1 MSRHV
6 PATTSPTLTGASIT
20 RRVAQLVIG
29 IVISAV
35 GISATVRA
43 RLGVGPWDV
52 LHQGIARHTGIA
64 FGQVGIL
71 VGLALLL
78 LWIPLHQRVGV
89 GTILNVVMI
98 GALIDLLLDHWSG
111 TDTLATRW
119 ALLVGGIV
127 VSGIGFGTYLGAN
140 LGAGPR
146 DGIMTAI
153 AQRGLSIRLA
163 RTTLELSALGLG
175 WLLGG
180 NVGVGT
186 VLFAVGVGPVI
197 QATLHRTRVAPERA
211 D

>member
-1 MSRHV
+1 MRSAR
-6 PATTSPTLTGASIT
+6 LT
-20 RRVAQLVIG
+20 RRVAQLLIG
-29 IVISAV
+29 LIMAAV

-52 LHQGIARHTGIA
+52 LHQGISKHTGIA
-64 FGQVGIL
+64 FGRVGIY

-78 LWIPLHQRVGV
+78 LWVPLRQRVGL

-98 GALIDLLLDHWSG
+98 GALIDLLLGHWTT
-111 TDTLATRW
+111 TDNLGARW
-119 ALLVGGIV
+119 ALLLGGIV
-127 VSGIGFGTYLGAN
+127 VSGMGFGTYLGAR

-153 AQRGLSIRLA
+153 AQRGLSIRMA

-175 WLLGG
+175 WILGG

-197 QATLHRTRVAPERA
+197 QATLSRTTVGATS
-211 D
+211 